1 MLLTDIT
8 MAVVGLLVFPL
19 VMVVNVVFQR
29 FSSPI
34 FTRIQALRAEL
45 SEIAHESFDGAMV
58 VKTLGRETQETDRF
72 AAKAQVL
79 RDEGIRAGRIRAAF
93 DPLLES
99 LPNLGVLVVLGV
111 GVLRVSNGMAD
122 PGDVVTIAYL
132 LTIVAF
138 PIRSIG
144 WMLGE
149 FPRSVV
155 GFERVQRVLE
165 TVNDTT
171 YGDDRIEHQRR
182 GAQLVVDDLAY
193 TYEEGQVLLEG
204 LDFSIEPGRTVA
216 VVGATASGKSTLTSL
231 VTRLI
236 DPLSG
241 AVRLDGH
248 DLRDLPRGELAEHVA
263 LVPQSAFLFD
273 DTVRG
278 NVTLGADVPDEEVW
292 AALRTAQADGFVAGL
307 RDGLDGRLGERGTT
321 LSGGQRQRLSL
332 ARALIRRPRLL
343 VLDDATS
350 AVDPEVEARI
360 LAAMR
365 ERGGDSSMLLIAYRK
380 ATIALADEVL
390 FLDGGRI
397 ADRGTHAALLE
408 RNPAYAR
415 LVNAYETEGVRDMTA
430 LDDLVAEGTHVDT
443 GDEISARETIRR
455 GLAFSPEL
463 SKGFGWTLLL
473 AAIGTAG
480 RLVVPISVQ
489 QTLDRGLNGPDGVDI
504 SFVTGMACLAA
515 LAIVATGVSSYFMTA
530 RLFTASER
538 GLATL
543 RIKAFRHVHD
553 LPLLT
558 QNTERRGALVSRVT
572 SDVDQ
577 VSQFLVFGGVFG
589 IISVGQVLLATV
601 VMLFY
606 SWQMTILVWVCF
618 LPLFLSLRY
627 FQKRLSAAYGQVR
640 RSVGAMLSAISEPV
654 VGAVTV
660 RTYAI
665 EKRTQDRIDEAIS
678 VNQVAATR
686 AQGLTAFS
694 FSLGGVSAGLA
705 NAGVLIVGILLG
717 LDGQITSGKVLAFAF
732 LVTLFV
738 GPVQMGTQVLTD
750 AQNAIAGWR
759 RVIGILET
767 PADLDDPGP
776 SGKSLPRGAMDVAFE
791 DVSFGYPGGPLVL
804 RDVTEHIESGSRIAV
819 VGETGSGKTTFAK
832 LLTRLMDPTS
842 GAVLLD
848 GVDIRTVE
856 FASLRRRVVL
866 VPQEGFLFDSTLLA
880 NARYGDLDATP
891 DQVRA
896 AAAELGLGDWLD
908 GLPHGL
914 ETRVGQRGE
923 SLSAGERQLVAL
935 LRAHL
940 ADPDLLV
947 LDEATSAV
955 DPALEMRIG
964 RALERLMAGR
974 TSVTIAHRLSTA
986 ENADEVIVF
995 DRGRVVQR
1003 GSHVEL
1009 VARETPEGEPDVYA
1023 RLHNSWV
1030 AQQSL

>member
-1 MLLTDIT
+1 MSIDLE
-8 MAVVGLLVFPL
+8 PE
-19 VMVVNVVFQR
+19 
-29 FSSPI
+29 
-34 FTRIQALRAEL
+34 EL
-45 SEIAHESFDGAMV
+45 QD
-58 VKTLGRETQETDRF
+58 LGT
-72 AAKAQVL
+72 
-79 RDEGIRAGRIRAAF
+79 
-93 DPLLES
+93 S
-99 LPNLGVLVVLGV
+99 
-111 GVLRVSNGMAD
+111 
-122 PGDVVTIAYL
+122 
-132 LTIVAF
+132 VA
-138 PIRSIG
+138 S
-144 WMLGE
+144 
-149 FPRSVV
+149 
-155 GFERVQRVLE
+155 
-165 TVNDTT
+165 
-171 YGDDRIEHQRR
+171 
-182 GAQLVVDDLAY
+182 
-193 TYEEGQVLLEG
+193 
-204 LDFSIEPGRTVA
+204 
-216 VVGATASGKSTLTSL
+216 
-231 VTRLI
+231 
-236 DPLSG
+236 
-241 AVRLDGH
+241 
-248 DLRDLPRGELAEHVA
+248 
-263 LVPQSAFLFD
+263 
-273 DTVRG
+273 
-278 NVTLGADVPDEEVW
+278 
-292 AALRTAQADGFVAGL
+292 
-307 RDGLDGRLGERGTT
+307 
-321 LSGGQRQRLSL
+321 
-332 ARALIRRPRLL
+332 
-343 VLDDATS
+343 
-350 AVDPEVEARI
+350 
-360 LAAMR
+360 
-365 ERGGDSSMLLIAYRK
+365 
-380 ATIALADEVL
+380 
-390 FLDGGRI
+390 
-397 ADRGTHAALLE
+397 
-408 RNPAYAR
+408 
-415 LVNAYETEGVRDMTA
+415 
-430 LDDLVAEGTHVDT
+430 
-443 GDEISARETIRR
+443 GDEISAMDTIRS
-455 GLAFSPEL
+455 GLRFSPEL
-463 SKGFGWTLLL
+463 GVGFGWTMVL
-473 AAIGTAG
+473 ALIGTAG
-480 RLVVPISVQ
+480 RVVVPISVQ
-489 QTLDRGLNGPDGVDI
+489 QTLDKGINGPHGVDV
-504 SFVTGMACLAA
+504 SFVAQMAVLAA
-515 LAIVATGVSSYFMTA
+515 LAIVATGVSSYLMTA

-543 RIKAFRHVHD
+543 RTKAFRHVHD

-558 QNTERRGALVSRVT
+558 QNTEHRGALVSRVT

-606 SWQMTILVWVCF
+606 SWQLTILVWVCF

-627 FQKRLSAAYGQVR
+627 FQRRLSAAYGLVR

-678 VNQVAATR
+678 TNQVAATR

-705 NAGVLIVGILLG
+705 NAGVLILGIWLG
-717 LDGQITSGKVLAFAF
+717 LAGEITSGKVIGFAF

-776 SGKSLPRGAMDVAFE
+776 SGKSLPRGAMDVAFQ

-832 LLTRLMDPTS
+832 LLTRLMDPTT
-842 GAVLLD
+842 GTVLLD
-848 GVDIRTVE
+848 GVDIRSVE

-880 NARYGDLDATP
+880 NTRYGDLDATP
-891 DQVRA
+891 DDVRA

-1003 GSHVEL
+1003 GPHVEL
-1009 VARETPEGEPDVYA
+1009 VGRRTPEGEPDVYA
-1023 RLHNSWV
+1023 RLHSSWV

>member
-1 MLLTDIT
+1 MST
-8 MAVVGLLVFPL
+8 
-19 VMVVNVVFQR
+19 
-29 FSSPI
+29 
-34 FTRIQALRAEL
+34 
-45 SEIAHESFDGAMV
+45 
-58 VKTLGRETQETDRF
+58 
-72 AAKAQVL
+72 
-79 RDEGIRAGRIRAAF
+79 
-93 DPLLES
+93 
-99 LPNLGVLVVLGV
+99 
-111 GVLRVSNGMAD
+111 
-122 PGDVVTIAYL
+122 VVT
-132 LTIVAF
+132 
-138 PIRSIG
+138 
-144 WMLGE
+144 
-149 FPRSVV
+149 
-155 GFERVQRVLE
+155 
-165 TVNDTT
+165 
-171 YGDDRIEHQRR
+171 
-182 GAQLVVDDLAY
+182 
-193 TYEEGQVLLEG
+193 
-204 LDFSIEPGRTVA
+204 
-216 VVGATASGKSTLTSL
+216 
-231 VTRLI
+231 
-236 DPLSG
+236 
-241 AVRLDGH
+241 
-248 DLRDLPRGELAEHVA
+248 
-263 LVPQSAFLFD
+263 
-273 DTVRG
+273 
-278 NVTLGADVPDEEVW
+278 
-292 AALRTAQADGFVAGL
+292 
-307 RDGLDGRLGERGTT
+307 
-321 LSGGQRQRLSL
+321 
-332 ARALIRRPRLL
+332 
-343 VLDDATS
+343 
-350 AVDPEVEARI
+350 
-360 LAAMR
+360 
-365 ERGGDSSMLLIAYRK
+365 
-380 ATIALADEVL
+380 
-390 FLDGGRI
+390 
-397 ADRGTHAALLE
+397 
-408 RNPAYAR
+408 
-415 LVNAYETEGVRDMTA
+415 
-430 LDDLVAEGTHVDT
+430 DLVAEGTHVDT
-443 GDEISARETIRR
+443 GEEISARETMRR
-455 GLAFSPEL
+455 GLAYSPEL
-463 SKGFGWTLLL
+463 AEGFGLTVLL
-473 AAIGTAG
+473 AMIGTAG
-480 RLVVPISVQ
+480 RVVVPIAVQ
-489 QTLDRGLNGPDGVDI
+489 QTLDRGINGPDGVDI
-504 SFVTGMACLAA
+504 AFVTRMAFMAA
-515 LAIVATGVSSYFMTA
+515 AAIIATGVSSYFMTA

-589 IISVGQVLLATV
+589 IVSVGQVLLATV

-606 SWQMTILVWVCF
+606 SWQLTILVWVCF

-627 FQKRLSAAYGQVR
+627 FQRRLSAAYGLVR
-640 RSVGAMLSAISEPV
+640 RSVGTMLSAISEPV

-665 EKRTQDRIDEAIS
+665 ERRTQQRIDEAIA
-678 VNQVAATR
+678 VNQRAATK

-705 NAGVLIVGILLG
+705 NAGVLIVGIWLG
-717 LDGQITSGKVLAFAF
+717 LAGKITSGEVLAFAF

-776 SGKSLPRGAMDVAFE
+776 AGQSLPRGAMDVAFE
-791 DVSFGYPGGPLVL
+791 DVSFGYPAGPLVL
-804 RDVTEHIESGSRIAV
+804 QDVSEHIESGSRIAV

-848 GVDIRTVE
+848 GVDVRSVE

-866 VPQEGFLFDSTLLA
+866 VPQEGFLFDATLLA
-880 NARYGDLDATP
+880 NARYGDLDATA
-891 DQVRA
+891 DDVRTA
-896 AAAELGLGDWLD
+896 AQQLGLGDWLD

-964 RALERLMAGR
+964 RALERLMSGR

-986 ENADEVIVF
+986 ENADEILVF

-1003 GSHVEL
+1003 GSHAVL
-1009 VARETPEGEPDVYA
+1009 VGQRTPDGEPGVYA
-1023 RLHNSWV
+1023 RLHTSWV